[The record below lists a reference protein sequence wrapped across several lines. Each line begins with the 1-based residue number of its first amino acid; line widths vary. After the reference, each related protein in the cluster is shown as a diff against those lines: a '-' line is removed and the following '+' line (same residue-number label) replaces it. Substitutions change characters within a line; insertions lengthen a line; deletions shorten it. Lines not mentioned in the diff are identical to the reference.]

1 MFVCELAKKNLYWVA
16 DSLFTFLFQISVRVG
31 DWQEVSAVSVDRVG
45 TYFRHAE
52 PVPMSALDY
61 GGTELPPARIV
72 FDVTLDGSARY
83 GIRRY

>member
-1 MFVCELAKKNLYWVA
+1 M
-16 DSLFTFLFQISVRVG
+16 
-31 DWQEVSAVSVDRVG
+31 SVDRVG